1 MISSRRH
8 RAVNTAAFAA
18 VSSLALVL
26 AGCTTPADEAHSPN
40 SYDAAVSTSA
50 SPSATPA
57 PSKDNFYI
65 ADTSYEGITSVVSQ
79 EETDTVTSYVEIP
92 DTEWPE
98 INKVIKT
105 EVDELREHFRSV
117 TRDFTPEFDGKFSER
132 VSYNLIYRGDGVLT
146 LALNTLFDTQGAS
159 PERHHRV
166 ITFDL
171 HDDARVGVANLFD
184 GAIDS
189 NGDVVA
195 DHAGLQEFV
204 EKAREQLRIH
214 YGASEV
220 FPEDLTA
227 ESLDGFA
234 LGDDGRSL
242 DIHFDDGTVSAY
254 SAGRIELSIDPHKLQ
269 HKPDSALATRVLGD
283 DFGTGGSSSASGKAH
298 TAQAQPGQ
306 SEKIAQPSQSSQPAQ
321 VATQHDAQQA
331 PRIPGAPRV
340 ALTFDDG
347 PAANTNRLLDTLAQ
361 YNAKA
366 TFFTIGSS
374 VDASPSTVARTLN
387 EGHAVGNHTYNHPD
401 LTTLGADEVR
411 NELSQG
417 NQAIANATGGHTP
430 TMLRPPYGA
439 TNHTV
444 NNIAAEFGMAN
455 IIWSVDTRDWQD
467 RDSAL
472 VCNRAVTNAYDGAV
486 ILLHDLHATSVD
498 AMPCILDSLS
508 SQGYEFVTAEQLF
521 GGVKPGLNYY
531 GG

>member
-8 RAVNTAAFAA
+8 RSINTVALAT

-26 AGCTTPADEAHSPN
+26 AGCTTFADEASSPN
-40 SYDAAVSTSA
+40 SSDAAVSTSTPPGA
-50 SPSATPA
+50 SATPA
-57 PSKDNFYI
+57 PTEDNFYI
-65 ADTSYEGITSVVSQ
+65 ANTSYEGITSVVSQ

-92 DTEWPE
+92 ETEWPE
-98 INKVIKT
+98 INKMIKT

-117 TRDFTPEFDGKFSER
+117 TRDSTPQFDGKFSER
-132 VSYNLIYRGDGVLT
+132 VSYNLVYRGDGVLT

-166 ITFDL
+166 LSFDL
-171 HDDARVGVANLFD
+171 HDDARVGVANLYD
-184 GAIDS
+184 GAIDA

-204 EKAREQLRIH
+204 EKAREQLRSQ
-214 YGASEV
+214 YDAAEV

-254 SAGRIELSIDPHKLQ
+254 SAGKIELSIDPHELQ

-283 DFGTGGSSSASGKAH
+283 GFGTGSTSSATEQAH
-298 TAQAQPGQ
+298 TV
-306 SEKIAQPSQSSQPAQ
+306 Q
-321 VATQHDAQQA
+321 VQQA
-331 PRIPGAPRV
+331 PRNPGAPRV

-374 VDASPSTVARTLN
+374 VDASPTTVARTLN

-401 LTTLGADEVR
+401 LTTLGADGVR
-411 NELSQG
+411 NELQQG

-439 TNHTV
+439 TTPTV

-472 VCNRAVTNAYDGAV
+472 VCNRAVTNASDGAV

-521 GGVKPGLNYY
+521 GGIQPGRNYY

>member
-1 MISSRRH
+1 MFSSRRH
-8 RAVNTAAFAA
+8 RTVNTVAFAA

-26 AGCTTPADEAHSPN
+26 AGCTTPADEVSSPN
-40 SYDAAVSTSA
+40 SSDAGVSTSA

-57 PSKDNFYI
+57 PSTDNFYI
-65 ADTSYEGITSVVSQ
+65 ANTSYEGITSVVSQ
-79 EETDTVTSYVEIP
+79 EETDTVTSYLEIP
-92 DTEWPE
+92 ETEWPE
-98 INKVIKT
+98 INEVIKT

-117 TRDFTPEFDGKFSER
+117 TRESTPKFNGKFSER
-132 VSYNLIYRGDGVLT
+132 VSYNLVYRGDGVLT

-166 ITFDL
+166 LTFDL
-171 HDDARVGVANLFD
+171 HDDARVGIANLYD
-184 GAIDS
+184 GAIDAY
-189 NGDVVA
+189 GDIVA

-204 EKAREQLRIH
+204 EKAREQLRSH
-214 YGASEV
+214 YHASEV

-242 DIHFDDGTVSAY
+242 DIHFDAGTVSAY
-254 SAGRIELSIDPHKLQ
+254 SAGRIELSIDPHILQ

-283 DFGTGGSSSASGKAH
+283 GFGTGSTSSA
-298 TAQAQPGQ
+298 TEQTQTV
-306 SEKIAQPSQSSQPAQ
+306 Q
-321 VATQHDAQQA
+321 VQQA
-331 PRIPGAPRV
+331 PRNPGAPRV

-374 VDASPSTVARTLN
+374 VDASPTTVARTLN

-401 LTTLGADEVR
+401 LTTLGADGVR
-411 NELSQG
+411 NELKQG

-439 TNHTV
+439 TNPTV
-444 NNIAAEFGMAN
+444 NNTAADFGMAN

-472 VCNRAVTNAYDGAV
+472 VCNRAVTNASDGAV

-521 GGVKPGLNYY
+521 GGVQPGLNYY